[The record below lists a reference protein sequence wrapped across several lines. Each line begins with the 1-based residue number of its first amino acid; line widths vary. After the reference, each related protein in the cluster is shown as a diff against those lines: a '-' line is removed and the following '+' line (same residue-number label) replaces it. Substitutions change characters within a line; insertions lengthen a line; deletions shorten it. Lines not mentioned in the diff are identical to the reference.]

1 MVGNVVEAEYGGVD
15 VVDVK
20 YDGENN
26 RVDMLV
32 FPRVES
38 LTIEAVIKRE
48 E

>member
-1 MVGNVVEAEYGGVD
+1 MVGNVVEAEYDGVD
-15 VVDVK
+15 VIDVK
-20 YDGENN
+20 YDGEND
-26 RVDMLV
+26 RVDMFV